1 MWASAITAYF
11 HYLSL
16 GVIFA
21 TLITEFF
28 TLKEELTLKDAWRIL
43 WADTAYGIA
52 ALTVLGTGILRVL
65 YYGKETAYYMNQPVF
80 WMKMAVFLVVGT
92 LSLYPTIS
100 FLGWIKSLTQEKPP
114 EITFN
119 KYKRLKYIIIV
130 ELCGFTLIPLL
141 ASMMARGIGTQW
153 FSS

>member
-1 MWASAITAYF
+1 MTAVITPSGKAV
-11 HYLSL
+11 
-16 GVIFA
+16 VIFLRLFSLA
-21 TLITEFF
+21 PSTTILFF
-28 TLKEELTLKDAWRIL
+28 HFLRFS
-43 WADTAYGIA
+43 
-52 ALTVLGTGILRVL
+52 GTGILRVL

-114 EITFN
+114 EITLN